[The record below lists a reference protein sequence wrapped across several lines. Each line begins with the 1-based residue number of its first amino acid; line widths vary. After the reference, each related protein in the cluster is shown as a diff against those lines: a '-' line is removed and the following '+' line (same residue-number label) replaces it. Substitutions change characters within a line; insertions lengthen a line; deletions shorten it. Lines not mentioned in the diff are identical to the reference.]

1 MTLVNESHLNSLA
14 PERFGPFPAGMVSLV
29 GAGPG
34 DPGLITLK
42 GAARLARAD
51 VVLYDSLVN
60 PTLLRLARSDAKL
73 ILTGKRGGQPGASQQ
88 QINQDLIAHARA
100 DKRVVRLKGGD
111 PYVFGRGGEEG
122 CVLAE
127 AGIRFEVVPG
137 VTAAVAG
144 AAYAGIPLTHRTFGS
159 TLALATGHEDPSKP
173 ESQIDFDALAR
184 MGTVVLYMGVRT
196 LAENVR
202 KLIEGGMRPDTPAA
216 VIRWGT
222 RPDQLCVTGTLADIT
237 ERVEQAGITAPAV
250 TVIGQVA
257 SLRDRLNWFER
268 LALFGQR
275 IVITRPAEQAGELA
289 DRLAALGAEV
299 LVAPAIEIK
308 PLDDYAAVDK
318 ALRGIDRYAW
328 LVLTSVNGVEALFAR
343 MDTAGLDGRA
353 LAAVRLATIGRPTA
367 DALAR
372 RFLRADVVP
381 ETYTGAAL
389 AAAMTRD
396 VSLAGKRVLLLR
408 ADIAGGQL
416 PQALSQAGASCDDLP
431 VYQTTKPASLP
442 EDVVAHFR
450 RGRVDWITFTS
461 TSTVSNFFD
470 LLAATACEELP
481 ERVRLAS
488 IGPVTSDAL
497 RARGIE
503 PAVEA
508 APHTVPGLVEAI
520 VSATSPLQSKA

>member
-1 MTLVNESHLNSLA
+1 
-14 PERFGPFPAGMVSLV
+14 MVSLV

-34 DPGLITLK
+34 DPGLISLK

-60 PTLLRLARSDAKL
+60 SALLRLARRDAEL
-73 ILTGKRGGQPGASQQ
+73 ILTGKRGGQPGTSQQ
-88 QINQDLIAHARA
+88 QINQDLVTHALA
-100 DKRVVRLKGGD
+100 GKRVVRLKGGD

-144 AAYAGIPLTHRTFGS
+144 AAYAGIPLTHRTLGS

-173 ESQIDFDALAR
+173 ESQIDFDVLAR

-196 LAENVR
+196 LAESTR
-202 KLIEGGMRPDTPAA
+202 KLIEGGMHPDTPAA

-222 RPDQLCVTGTLADIT
+222 RPDQLCVTGTLADIV

-250 TVIGQVA
+250 TVIGQVV
-257 SLRDRLNWFER
+257 SLRNTLNWFET
-268 LALFGQR
+268 LPLFGQR
-275 IVITRPAEQAGELA
+275 IVITRPAEQASDLA

-299 LVAPAIEIK
+299 LTAPAIEIK
-308 PLDDYAAVDK
+308 PLDDYAVIDE
-318 ALRGIDRYAW
+318 ALRGIDGYAW

-343 MDTAGLDGRA
+343 MDALGLDGRA

-381 ETYTGAAL
+381 ETYTSAGL
-389 AAAMTRD
+389 AAAMASD

-408 ADIAGGQL
+408 ADIASRQL

-431 VYQTTKPASLP
+431 VYQTAKPASLP
-442 EDVVAHFR
+442 DHVVADVR
-450 RGRVDWITFTS
+450 AERVDWITFTS
-461 TSTVSNFFD
+461 TSTVNNFFN
-470 LLAATACEELP
+470 LLAAAACEQLP

-488 IGPVTSDAL
+488 IGPVTSEAL
-497 RARGIE
+497 RARRLE
-503 PAVEA
+503 PHIEA
-508 APHTVPGLVEAI
+508 APHTVAGLVDAI
-520 VSATSPLQSKA
+520 VSATSARQSQR

>member
-1 MTLVNESHLNSLA
+1 MDESYLNLLA
-14 PERFGPFPAGMVSLV
+14 ADRFGPFPPGMVSLV

-60 PTLLRLARSDAKL
+60 PALLRLARPDAEL

-88 QINQDLIAHARA
+88 QINHDLVAHARA

-144 AAYAGIPLTHRTFGS
+144 AAYAGVPLTHRTFGS
-159 TLALATGHEDPSKP
+159 TLALATGHEDSSKP

-196 LAENVR
+196 LTENAR
-202 KLIEGGMRPDTPAA
+202 KLTEAGMPPDTPVA

-222 RPDQLCVTGTLADIT
+222 RPEQLCVTGTLTDIA
-237 ERVEQAGITAPAV
+237 ERVEQAGIAAPAV
-250 TVIGQVA
+250 TVIGEVV

-268 LALFGQR
+268 LPLFGQR
-275 IVITRPAEQAGELA
+275 IVITRPAEQAGDLA
-289 DRLAALGAEV
+289 DHLAALGAEV
-299 LVAPAIEIK
+299 LIAPAIEIK
-308 PLDDYAAVDK
+308 PLDDYAAVDE
-318 ALRGIDRYAW
+318 ALHGIGHYAW

-343 MDTAGLDGRA
+343 MDAAGLDGRA

-372 RFLRADVVP
+372 RFLHADVVP
-381 ETYTGAAL
+381 ETYTSAGL
-389 AAAMTRD
+389 AAAMARY

-408 ADIAGGQL
+408 ADIASGQL

-431 VYQTTKPASLP
+431 VYQTTKPAALP
-442 EDVVAHFR
+442 GDVVTHLR
-450 RGRVDWITFTS
+450 GGRVDWITFTS

-470 LLAATACEELP
+470 LLASAACEELP
-481 ERVRLAS
+481 NRVRLAS
-488 IGPVTSDAL
+488 IGPVTSEAL
-497 RARGIE
+497 RARGLE
-503 PAVEA
+503 PAIEA
-508 APHTVPGLVEAI
+508 TPHTVPGLIEAI
-520 VSATSPLQSKA
+520 VSSTSSRQDKA